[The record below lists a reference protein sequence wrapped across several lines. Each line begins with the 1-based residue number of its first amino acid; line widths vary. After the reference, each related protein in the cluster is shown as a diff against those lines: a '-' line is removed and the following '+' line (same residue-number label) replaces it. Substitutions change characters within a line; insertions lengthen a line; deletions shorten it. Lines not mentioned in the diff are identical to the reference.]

1 MKIDKRPVVP
11 QRIRRIPGEGWSWI
25 DRRFLRH
32 HACELSG
39 EAITL
44 YFFLA
49 AVSDKHGVSFYGDDT
64 TAAILQL
71 DLRAVQRAREELVDH
86 DLVAYR
92 RPITQVLS
100 LPQRRRQVNGAGPTS
115 LGDIMRSLTGRMQP
129 AAIKPGG
136 GA

>member
-1 MKIDKRPVVP
+1 MKIDKRPIVP
-11 QRIRRIPGEGWSWI
+11 ERIRRVPRDGWSWI

-32 HACELSG
+32 HASELSG

-64 TAAILQL
+64 TAALLRL
-71 DLRAVQRAREELVDH
+71 DPRAVQRAREELEGH

-92 RPITQVLS
+92 HPLTQVLS
-100 LPQRRRQVNGAGPTS
+100 LPQRRTTSERGAPTR
-115 LGDIMRSLTGRMQP
+115 LGDIMRSIAERTP
-129 AAIKPGG
+129 AAASGSGG
-136 GA
+136 RV